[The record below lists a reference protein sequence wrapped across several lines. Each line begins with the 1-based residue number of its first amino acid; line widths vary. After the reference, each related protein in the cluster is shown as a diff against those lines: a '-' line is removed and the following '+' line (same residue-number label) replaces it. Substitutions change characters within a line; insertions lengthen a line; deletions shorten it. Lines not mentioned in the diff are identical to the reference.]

1 MGKIVK
7 LKLNNMKTTMK
18 KDHIFYFGKYKG
30 KTVQEVLNT
39 DIEYIK
45 WCEKE
50 KGIKFD
56 FKTPLIET
64 IEITKRQDNWVLGKM
79 ANLSFTAKVL
89 DKKDKTYGI
98 DGGRVIKLEIKDNY
112 KKEDVVLYDRG
123 FELKPKKEYQ
133 KSYNAILKKLNN

>member
-1 MGKIVK
+1 
-7 LKLNNMKTTMK
+7 MKTTMK
-18 KDHIFYFGKYKG
+18 KNHVFYFGKYKG
-30 KTVQEVLNT
+30 KTVQEVLDT
-39 DIEYIK
+39 DIEYIQ
-45 WCEKE
+45 WLEKE

-64 IEITKRQDNWVLGKM
+64 IEITKQQDGWFWGKM

-98 DGGRVIKLEIKDNY
+98 DAGRVIKLEIKDSFA
-112 KKEDVVLYDRG
+112 KQDVVLYDRG

-133 KSYNAILKKLNN
+133 KAYKAILRKLNN

>member
-1 MGKIVK
+1 
-7 LKLNNMKTTMK
+7 MKTTMK
-18 KDHIFYFGKYKG
+18 KDHVFYFGKYKG
-30 KTVQEVLNT
+30 KTVQEVLDT
-39 DIEYIK
+39 DIEYIQ
-45 WCEKE
+45 WLEKE

-64 IEITKRQDNWVLGKM
+64 IEITKQQDGWFWGKM

-98 DGGRVIKLEIKDNY
+98 DAGRVIKLEIKDSFA
-112 KKEDVVLYDRG
+112 KQDVVLYDRG

-133 KSYNAILKKLNN
+133 KAYKAILRKLNN